1 MFMKN
6 IRDDRWT
13 DWLIDEGHRWENID
27 RVKPARWILG
37 ILFLLLFYL
46 IIGLIFAGLS
56 MLVLHVFDLEKIGS
70 NTILPFSFLNS
81 DYKYLFACIAL
92 VLSLATVIY
101 KYRKNNTGERV
112 LFFFIFMLVYS
123 FLIPLMVAV
132 TTPVICYVNRNFGVK
147 EVVQRDAVVKEF
159 LGISMR
165 KGRKGRK
172 LFYRIKILGT
182 NEEFVFR
189 TSDAIESSKNT
200 PGILYMHR
208 GWFGMYAV
216 DSLRVNSNNGSE
228 VFVIDKYKYMK

>member
-13 DWLIDEGHRWENID
+13 DWLIDEEHRWENID

-37 ILFLLLFYL
+37 MLFLLLVYL
-46 IIGLIFAGLS
+46 VIGLIFVGLS
-56 MLVLHVFDLEKIGS
+56 MLVLHVFDLENIGS
-70 NTILPFSFLNS
+70 NTILPFSFLYS
-81 DYKYLFACIAL
+81 DDKYLFACIDL
-92 VLSLATVIY
+92 VLSLATAIY

-132 TTPVICYVNRNFGVK
+132 TTPVICYVNRNFGEK
-147 EVVQRDAVVKEF
+147 EVVERDAVIKEY

-165 KGRKGRK
+165 KGRKMK

-216 DSLRVNSNNGSE
+216 DSLRISSDNRLE

>member
-13 DWLIDEGHRWENID
+13 DWLIDEEHRWENID
-27 RVKPARWILG
+27 RVKPARRILG
-37 ILFLLLFYL
+37 ILFLLLVYL
-46 IIGLIFAGLS
+46 IIGLIFVGLS

-112 LFFFIFMLVYS
+112 LLFFIFMLVYS

-132 TTPVICYVNRNFGVK
+132 TTPVICYVNRDFGVK
-147 EVVQRDAVVKEF
+147 EVVERDAVIKEY

-165 KGRKGRK
+165 KGRKLK
-172 LFYRIKILGT
+172 LFYRIKILGI

-200 PGILYMHR
+200 PGILYMHK

-228 VFVIDKYKYMK
+228 VFVIDQYKYMK

>member
-132 TTPVICYVNRNFGVK
+132 TTPVICYVNRDFGVK
-147 EVVQRDAVVKEF
+147 EVVERDAVIKEY

-165 KGRKGRK
+165 KGRKLK

-182 NEEFVFR
+182 NEEFVFC
-189 TSDAIESSKNT
+189 TSDDIESSKNT

>member
-1 MFMKN
+1 MKN
-6 IRDDRWT
+6 VWDDRWP
-13 DWLIDEGHRWENID
+13 DWLIDEGHRWESID
-27 RVKPARWILG
+27 RVKPAKRLLG
-37 ILFLLLFYL
+37 IISLLLVYL
-46 IIGLIFAGLS
+46 VIGLIFAGLS

-81 DYKYLFACIAL
+81 DYKSLFACIAL

-123 FLIPLMVAV
+123 FLISLMVAV
-132 TTPVICYVNRNFGVK
+132 TTPVICYVNRNFGEK
-147 EVVQRDAVVKEF
+147 EVVQRDAVIKEY

-165 KGRKGRK
+165 KGRN

-200 PGILYMHR
+200 PGLLYMHK

-228 VFVIDKYKYMK
+228 VFVVDKYKYMR

>member
-1 MFMKN
+1 MKN
-6 IRDDRWT
+6 IWDDRWP
-13 DWLIDEGHRWENID
+13 DWLIDEEHRWENID

-37 ILFLLLFYL
+37 ILFLLLVYL
-46 IIGLIFAGLS
+46 IIGLIFVGLS

-101 KYRKNNTGERV
+101 KYRKDNTGERV

-132 TTPVICYVNRNFGVK
+132 TTPVICYVNRNFGVN
-147 EVVQRDAVVKEF
+147 EVVQRDAVIKEY

-165 KGRKGRK
+165 KGRKMK

-182 NEEFVFR
+182 SEEFVFR

-200 PGILYMHR
+200 PGLLYMHK

-216 DSLRVNSNNGSE
+216 DSLRISSDNRSE
-228 VFVIDKYKYMK
+228 VFVIDQYKYMK

>member
-13 DWLIDEGHRWENID
+13 DWLIDEEHRWENID

-37 ILFLLLFYL
+37 ILFLLLVYL

-81 DYKYLFACIAL
+81 DYKYLFASIAL
-92 VLSLATVIY
+92 ILSLATVIY
-101 KYRKNNTGERV
+101 KFRKDNTGERV
-112 LFFFIFMLVYS
+112 LFFFIFMLIYS

-147 EVVQRDAVVKEF
+147 EVVQRDAVVKEY

-208 GWFGMYAV
+208 GRFGMYAV

>member
-1 MFMKN
+1 MKN
-6 IRDDRWT
+6 IWDDRWP
-13 DWLIDEGHRWENID
+13 DWLIDEGYRWENID
-27 RVKPARWILG
+27 RVKPAKRILG
-37 ILFLLLFYL
+37 ILFLLLVYL

-132 TTPVICYVNRNFGVK
+132 TTPVICYVNRDFGVK
-147 EVVQRDAVVKEF
+147 EVVERDAVIKEY

-165 KGRKGRK
+165 KGRKLK

-200 PGILYMHR
+200 LGILYMHR

-216 DSLRVNSNNGSE
+216 DSLRITSDNRSE

>member
-27 RVKPARWILG
+27 RVKLAKRILG
-37 ILFLLLFYL
+37 ILFLLLVYL

-132 TTPVICYVNRNFGVK
+132 TTPVICYVNRNFGEK
-147 EVVQRDAVVKEF
+147 EVVQRDAVVKEY
-159 LGISMR
+159 LDISMR
-165 KGRKGRK
+165 KGRKLK

-182 NEEFVFR
+182 NEEFVFC
-189 TSDAIESSKNT
+189 TSDDIESSKNT
-200 PGILYMHR
+200 PGLLYMHK

-216 DSLRVNSNNGSE
+216 DSLRISSDNRSE
-228 VFVIDKYKYMK
+228 VFVIDQYKYMK

>member
-13 DWLIDEGHRWENID
+13 DWLIDEEHRWENID

-37 ILFLLLFYL
+37 ILFLLLVYL

-56 MLVLHVFDLEKIGS
+56 MLVLYVFDLEKIGS
-70 NTILPFSFLNS
+70 NTILPFSFLYS
-81 DYKYLFACIAL
+81 DDKYLFACIDL

-132 TTPVICYVNRNFGVK
+132 TTPVICYVNRNFGEK
-147 EVVQRDAVVKEF
+147 EVVQRDAVVKEY

-165 KGRKGRK
+165 KGRKLK

-216 DSLRVNSNNGSE
+216 DSLRISSDNRSE
-228 VFVIDKYKYMK
+228 VFVIDQYKYMK

>member
-1 MFMKN
+1 MKN

-13 DWLIDEGHRWENID
+13 DWLIDEEHRWENID

-70 NTILPFSFLNS
+70 NTILPFSFLYS
-81 DYKYLFACIAL
+81 DDKYLFACIDL

-132 TTPVICYVNRNFGVK
+132 TTPVICYVNRNFGEK
-147 EVVQRDAVVKEF
+147 EVVQRDAVVKEY

-165 KGRKGRK
+165 KGRKLK

-216 DSLRVNSNNGSE
+216 DSLRISSDNRSE

>member
-1 MFMKN
+1 
-6 IRDDRWT
+6 
-13 DWLIDEGHRWENID
+13 
-27 RVKPARWILG
+27 
-37 ILFLLLFYL
+37 
-46 IIGLIFAGLS
+46 

-112 LFFFIFMLVYS
+112 LLFFIFMLVYS

-132 TTPVICYVNRNFGVK
+132 TTPVICYVNRDFGVK
-147 EVVQRDAVVKEF
+147 EVVERDAVIKEY

-165 KGRKGRK
+165 KGRKLK
-172 LFYRIKILGT
+172 LFYRIKILGI

-200 PGILYMHR
+200 PGILYMHK

-228 VFVIDKYKYMK
+228 VFVIDQYKYMK

>member
-13 DWLIDEGHRWENID
+13 DWLIDEEHRWENID
-27 RVKPARWILG
+27 RVKPAKRILG
-37 ILFLLLFYL
+37 ILFLLLVYL

-147 EVVQRDAVVKEF
+147 EVVERDAVIKEY

-165 KGRKGRK
+165 KGRKLK

-216 DSLRVNSNNGSE
+216 DILRVNSNNGSE

>member
-13 DWLIDEGHRWENID
+13 DWLIDEEHRWENID

-56 MLVLHVFDLEKIGS
+56 MLILHAVDLETIGS
-70 NTILPFSFLNS
+70 NTILPFSFLYS
-81 DYKYLFACIAL
+81 DDKYLFPCIDL

-123 FLIPLMVAV
+123 FLILSMVAV

-147 EVVQRDAVVKEF
+147 EVVERDAVIKEY

-165 KGRKGRK
+165 KGRKLK

-189 TSDAIESSKNT
+189 TSDDIESSKNT
-200 PGILYMHR
+200 PGLLYMHK

-216 DSLRVNSNNGSE
+216 DSLRISSDNRSE
-228 VFVIDKYKYMK
+228 VFVIDQYKYMK

>member
-1 MFMKN
+1 MKN

-13 DWLIDEGHRWENID
+13 DWLIDEEHRWENID

-132 TTPVICYVNRNFGVK
+132 TTPVICYVNRDFGVK
-147 EVVQRDAVVKEF
+147 EVVERDAVIKEY

-165 KGRKGRK
+165 KGRKLK

-200 PGILYMHR
+200 PGLLYMHK

-216 DSLRVNSNNGSE
+216 DSLRISFDNRSE
-228 VFVIDKYKYMK
+228 VFVIDQYKYMK

>member
-13 DWLIDEGHRWENID
+13 DWLIDEEHRWENID

-37 ILFLLLFYL
+37 ILFLLLVYL

-101 KYRKNNTGERV
+101 KYRKDNTGERV
-112 LFFFIFMLVYS
+112 LFFLYFY
-123 FLIPLMVAV
+123 A
-132 TTPVICYVNRNFGVK
+132 C
-147 EVVQRDAVVKEF
+147 
-159 LGISMR
+159 
-165 KGRKGRK
+165 
-172 LFYRIKILGT
+172 LFFSYTI
-182 NEEFVFR
+182 
-189 TSDAIESSKNT
+189 
-200 PGILYMHR
+200 
-208 GWFGMYAV
+208 
-216 DSLRVNSNNGSE
+216 NGSCDYSCNLLCE
-228 VFVIDKYKYMK
+228 SKFWCKRGSGKGCCYKRISWDINAKGNEIVLSYKDTWNK

>member
-27 RVKPARWILG
+27 RVKPAKRILG
-37 ILFLLLFYL
+37 ILFLLLVYL

-147 EVVQRDAVVKEF
+147 EVVERDAVIKEY

-165 KGRKGRK
+165 KGRKLK

>member
-1 MFMKN
+1 MKN

-27 RVKPARWILG
+27 RVKPAKRILG
-37 ILFLLLFYL
+37 ILFLLLVYL

-92 VLSLATVIY
+92 VLSLVTVIY

-132 TTPVICYVNRNFGVK
+132 TTPVICYVNRDFGVK
-147 EVVQRDAVVKEF
+147 EVVERDAVIKEY

-165 KGRKGRK
+165 KGRKLK

-208 GWFGMYAV
+208 GRFGMYAV
-216 DSLRVNSNNGSE
+216 DSLRISSDNRSE
-228 VFVIDKYKYMK
+228 VFVIDKYKYMR

>member
-1 MFMKN
+1 MKN
-6 IRDDRWT
+6 IWDDRWP

-27 RVKPARWILG
+27 RVKPAKRILG
-37 ILFLLLFYL
+37 ILFLLLVYL

-132 TTPVICYVNRNFGVK
+132 TTPVICYVNRDFGVK
-147 EVVQRDAVVKEF
+147 EVVERDAVIKEY

-165 KGRKGRK
+165 KGRKLK

-182 NEEFVFR
+182 NEEFVFC
-189 TSDAIESSKNT
+189 TSDDIESSKNT
-200 PGILYMHR
+200 PGLLYMHK

-216 DSLRVNSNNGSE
+216 DSLRISSDNRSE
-228 VFVIDKYKYMK
+228 VFVIDQYKYMK

>member
-13 DWLIDEGHRWENID
+13 DWLIDEEHRWENID
-27 RVKPARWILG
+27 RVKPAKRILG
-37 ILFLLLFYL
+37 ILFLLLVYL

-56 MLVLHVFDLEKIGS
+56 MLVLHVFDLETIGS

-81 DYKYLFACIAL
+81 DYKYLFACIDL

-101 KYRKNNTGERV
+101 KCRKDNTGERV

-132 TTPVICYVNRNFGVK
+132 TTPVICYVNRDFGVK
-147 EVVQRDAVVKEF
+147 EVVERDAVIKEY

-165 KGRKGRK
+165 KGRKLK

-200 PGILYMHR
+200 PGLLYMHK

-216 DSLRVNSNNGSE
+216 DSLRISFDNRSE
-228 VFVIDKYKYMK
+228 VFVIDQYKYMK

>member
-27 RVKPARWILG
+27 RVKLAKRILG
-37 ILFLLLFYL
+37 ILFLLLVYL

-123 FLIPLMVAV
+123 FLIPLLVAV
-132 TTPVICYVNRNFGVK
+132 TTPVICYVNRNFGEK
-147 EVVQRDAVVKEF
+147 EVVQRDAVVKEY
-159 LGISMR
+159 LDISMR
-165 KGRKGRK
+165 KGRKLK

-200 PGILYMHR
+200 PGLLYMHK

-216 DSLRVNSNNGSE
+216 DSLRISSDNRSE
-228 VFVIDKYKYMK
+228 VFVIDQYKYMK

>member
-1 MFMKN
+1 MKN
-6 IRDDRWT
+6 IWDDRWP

-27 RVKPARWILG
+27 GVKPAKRLLG
-37 ILFLLLFYL
+37 IISLLLVYL
-46 IIGLIFAGLS
+46 VIGLIFAGLS

-101 KYRKNNTGERV
+101 KYRKNNTGERT

-147 EVVQRDAVVKEF
+147 EVVERDAVIKEY

-165 KGRKGRK
+165 KGRKLK

-189 TSDAIESSKNT
+189 TSDDIESSKNT
-200 PGILYMHR
+200 PGLLYMHK

-216 DSLRVNSNNGSE
+216 DSLRISSDNRSE
-228 VFVIDKYKYMK
+228 VFVIDQYKYMK

>member
-1 MFMKN
+1 MKN
-6 IRDDRWT
+6 IWDDRWP

-27 RVKPARWILG
+27 GVKPAKRLLG
-37 ILFLLLFYL
+37 IISLLLVYL
-46 IIGLIFAGLS
+46 VIGLIFAGLS

-101 KYRKNNTGERV
+101 KYRKNNTGERT

-132 TTPVICYVNRNFGVK
+132 TTPVICYVTRNFGVK
-147 EVVQRDAVVKEF
+147 EVVQRDAVIKEY
-159 LGISMR
+159 LGISM
-165 KGRKGRK
+165 RKGRK

-182 NEEFVFR
+182 NKEFVFR
-189 TSDAIESSKNT
+189 TADAIEFSKNIL
-200 PGILYMHR
+200 GILYMHK

-228 VFVIDKYKYMK
+228 VFVVDKYKYMG

>member
-1 MFMKN
+1 MKN
-6 IRDDRWT
+6 IWDDRWP

-27 RVKPARWILG
+27 RVKPAKRFLG
-37 ILFLLLFYL
+37 IISLLLVYL
-46 IIGLIFAGLS
+46 VIGLIFAGLS

-101 KYRKNNTGERV
+101 KYRKDNTGERV

-132 TTPVICYVNRNFGVK
+132 TTPVICYVNRNFGVN
-147 EVVQRDAVVKEF
+147 EVVQRDAVIKEY

-165 KGRKGRK
+165 KGRKMK

-189 TSDAIESSKNT
+189 TSDAIEFSKNT
-200 PGILYMHR
+200 PGLLYMHKGR
-208 GWFGMYAV
+208 FGMYAV
-216 DSLRVNSNNGSE
+216 DSLRISSDNRSE

>member
-6 IRDDRWT
+6 IWDDRWT
-13 DWLIDEGHRWENID
+13 DWLIDEEHRWENID
-27 RVKPARWILG
+27 RVKPAKRLLG
-37 ILFLLLFYL
+37 IISLLLVYL
-46 IIGLIFAGLS
+46 VIGLIFAGLS
-56 MLVLHVFDLEKIGS
+56 MLVLHAVDLETIGS

-81 DYKYLFACIAL
+81 DDKYLFACIAL

-101 KYRKNNTGERV
+101 KYRKDNTGERV

-123 FLIPLMVAV
+123 FLILLMVEV
-132 TTPVICYVNRNFGVK
+132 TTPVICYVNRNFGEK
-147 EVVQRDAVVKEF
+147 EVVQRDAVVKEY
-159 LGISMR
+159 LGISKR
-165 KGRKGRK
+165 TGRK

-182 NEEFVFR
+182 NKEFVFR
-189 TSDAIESSKNT
+189 TSDAIEFSKNT
-200 PGILYMHR
+200 PGLLYMHK

>member
-13 DWLIDEGHRWENID
+13 DWLIDEEHRWENID

-92 VLSLATVIY
+92 VLCLATVIY

-132 TTPVICYVNRNFGVK
+132 TTPVICYVNRDFGVK
-147 EVVQRDAVVKEF
+147 EVVQRDAVVKEY

-208 GWFGMYAV
+208 GRFGMYAV
-216 DSLRVNSNNGSE
+216 DSLRISSDNRSE

>member
-1 MFMKN
+1 
-6 IRDDRWT
+6 
-13 DWLIDEGHRWENID
+13 
-27 RVKPARWILG
+27 
-37 ILFLLLFYL
+37 
-46 IIGLIFAGLS
+46 

-132 TTPVICYVNRNFGVK
+132 TTPVICYVNRNFGEK
-147 EVVQRDAVVKEF
+147 EVVQRDAVVKEY
-159 LGISMR
+159 LDISMR
-165 KGRKGRK
+165 KGRKLK

-200 PGILYMHR
+200 PGLLYMHK

-216 DSLRVNSNNGSE
+216 DSLRISSDNRSE
-228 VFVIDKYKYMK
+228 VFVIDQYKYMK

>member
-13 DWLIDEGHRWENID
+13 DWLIDEEHRWENID

-37 ILFLLLFYL
+37 MLFLLLVYL
-46 IIGLIFAGLS
+46 VIGLIFVGLS
-56 MLVLHVFDLEKIGS
+56 MLVLHVFDLENIGS
-70 NTILPFSFLNS
+70 NTILPFSFLYS
-81 DYKYLFACIAL
+81 DDKYLFACIDL
-92 VLSLATVIY
+92 VLSLATAIY

-123 FLIPLMVAV
+123 FLILSMVAV
-132 TTPVICYVNRNFGVK
+132 TTPVICYVNRNFGEK
-147 EVVQRDAVVKEF
+147 EVVERDAVIKEY

-165 KGRKGRK
+165 KGRKMK

-216 DSLRVNSNNGSE
+216 DSLRISSDNRSE

>member
-13 DWLIDEGHRWENID
+13 DWLIDEEHRWENID

-37 ILFLLLFYL
+37 MLFLLLVYL
-46 IIGLIFAGLS
+46 VIGLIFVGLS
-56 MLVLHVFDLEKIGS
+56 MLVLHVFDLENIGS
-70 NTILPFSFLNS
+70 NTILPFSFLYS
-81 DYKYLFACIAL
+81 DDKYLFACIDL
-92 VLSLATVIY
+92 VLSLATAIY

-112 LFFFIFMLVYS
+112 LFFFIFMLIYS
-123 FLIPLMVAV
+123 FLILSMVAV
-132 TTPVICYVNRNFGVK
+132 TTPVICYVNRNFGEK
-147 EVVQRDAVVKEF
+147 EVVERDAVIKEY

-165 KGRKGRK
+165 KGRKMK

-216 DSLRVNSNNGSE
+216 DSLRISSDNRSE

>member
-13 DWLIDEGHRWENID
+13 DWLIDEEHRWENID

-132 TTPVICYVNRNFGVK
+132 TTPVICYVNRDFGVK
-147 EVVQRDAVVKEF
+147 EVVERDAVIKEY

-165 KGRKGRK
+165 KGRKLK

-200 PGILYMHR
+200 PGLLYMHK

-216 DSLRVNSNNGSE
+216 DSLRISFDNRSE
-228 VFVIDKYKYMK
+228 VFVIDQYKYMK

>member
-27 RVKPARWILG
+27 RVKLAKRILG
-37 ILFLLLFYL
+37 ILFLLLVYL

-132 TTPVICYVNRNFGVK
+132 TTPVICYVNRNFGEK
-147 EVVQRDAVVKEF
+147 EVVQRDAVVKEY
-159 LGISMR
+159 LDISMR
-165 KGRKGRK
+165 KGRKLK

-200 PGILYMHR
+200 PGLLYMHK

-216 DSLRVNSNNGSE
+216 DSLRISSDNRSE
-228 VFVIDKYKYMK
+228 VFVIDQYKYMR

>member
-1 MFMKN
+1 MKN

-13 DWLIDEGHRWENID
+13 DWLIDEEHRWENID

-37 ILFLLLFYL
+37 ILFLLLVYL

-132 TTPVICYVNRNFGVK
+132 TTPVICYVNRDFGVK
-147 EVVQRDAVVKEF
+147 EVVERDAVIKEY

-165 KGRKGRK
+165 KGRKLK

-182 NEEFVFR
+182 NEEFVFC
-189 TSDAIESSKNT
+189 TSDDIESSKNT
-200 PGILYMHR
+200 PGLLYMHK

-216 DSLRVNSNNGSE
+216 DSLRISSDNRSE
-228 VFVIDKYKYMK
+228 VFVIDQYKYMK

>member
-13 DWLIDEGHRWENID
+13 DWLIDEEHRWENID

-37 ILFLLLFYL
+37 ILFLLLVYL

-81 DYKYLFACIAL
+81 DYKYLFACIDL

-101 KYRKNNTGERV
+101 KCRKDNTGERV

-132 TTPVICYVNRNFGVK
+132 TTPVICYVNRDFGVK
-147 EVVQRDAVVKEF
+147 EVVERDAVIKEY

-165 KGRKGRK
+165 KGRKLK

>member
-13 DWLIDEGHRWENID
+13 DWLIDEEHRWENID

-56 MLVLHVFDLEKIGS
+56 MLILHAVDLETIGS

-112 LFFFIFMLVYS
+112 LFFFIFMLIYS
-123 FLIPLMVAV
+123 FLILSMVAV
-132 TTPVICYVNRNFGVK
+132 TTPVICYVNRNFGEK
-147 EVVQRDAVVKEF
+147 EVVQRDAVVKEY
-159 LGISMR
+159 LDISMR
-165 KGRKGRK
+165 KGRKLK

-200 PGILYMHR
+200 PGLLYMHK

-216 DSLRVNSNNGSE
+216 DSLRISSDNRSE
-228 VFVIDKYKYMK
+228 VFVIDQYKYMK

>member
-13 DWLIDEGHRWENID
+13 DWLIDEEHRWENID
-27 RVKPARWILG
+27 RVKPVNRILG
-37 ILFLLLFYL
+37 ILFLLLVYL
-46 IIGLIFAGLS
+46 VIGLIFAGLS

-70 NTILPFSFLNS
+70 NTILPFSFFNS
-81 DYKYLFACIAL
+81 DYKYLFACIDL
-92 VLSLATVIY
+92 VLSLVTVIY
-101 KYRKNNTGERV
+101 KCRKDNTGERV

-132 TTPVICYVNRNFGVK
+132 TTLVICYVNRNFGVK
-147 EVVQRDAVVKEF
+147 EVVQRDAVIKEY
-159 LGISMR
+159 LGISKR
-165 KGRKGRK
+165 KGRKMK

-200 PGILYMHR
+200 PGLLYMHK

-216 DSLRVNSNNGSE
+216 DSLRISSDNRSE
-228 VFVIDKYKYMK
+228 VFVIDQYKYMK

>member
-1 MFMKN
+1 MKN
-6 IRDDRWT
+6 IWDDRWT
-13 DWLIDEGHRWENID
+13 DWLIDEEHRWENID

-37 ILFLLLFYL
+37 ILFLLLVYL

-81 DYKYLFACIAL
+81 DYKYLFASIAL
-92 VLSLATVIY
+92 ILSLATVIY
-101 KYRKNNTGERV
+101 KFRKDNTGERV
-112 LFFFIFMLVYS
+112 LFFFIFMLIYS

-147 EVVQRDAVVKEF
+147 EVVQRDAVVKEY

-208 GWFGMYAV
+208 GRFGMYAV

-228 VFVIDKYKYMK
+228 VFVIDKYKYIK

>member
-13 DWLIDEGHRWENID
+13 DWLIDEEHRWENID

-56 MLVLHVFDLEKIGS
+56 MLILHAVDLETIGS

-132 TTPVICYVNRNFGVK
+132 TTPVICYVNRNFGEK
-147 EVVQRDAVVKEF
+147 EVVQRDAVVKEY

-165 KGRKGRK
+165 KGRKLK

-200 PGILYMHR
+200 PPGILYMHR

-216 DSLRVNSNNGSE
+216 DSLRISSDNRSE

>member
-6 IRDDRWT
+6 IRDDKWT
-13 DWLIDEGHRWENID
+13 DWLIDEEHRWENID

-37 ILFLLLFYL
+37 ILFLLLVYL

-70 NTILPFSFLNS
+70 NTILPFSFLYS
-81 DYKYLFACIAL
+81 DDKYLFPCIDL

-101 KYRKNNTGERV
+101 KCRKDNTGERV
-112 LFFFIFMLVYS
+112 LFFFIFMLIYS
-123 FLIPLMVAV
+123 FLILSMVAV
-132 TTPVICYVNRNFGVK
+132 TTPVICYVNRNFGEK
-147 EVVQRDAVVKEF
+147 EVVQRDAVVKEY

-172 LFYRIKILGT
+172 LFYRTKILGT

-208 GWFGMYAV
+208 GRFGMYAV
-216 DSLRVNSNNGSE
+216 DSLRISSDNRLE
-228 VFVIDKYKYMK
+228 VFVIDKYKYMR

>member
-1 MFMKN
+1 MKN

-13 DWLIDEGHRWENID
+13 DWLIDEEHRWENID
-27 RVKPARWILG
+27 RVKPANRILG
-37 ILFLLLFYL
+37 ILFLLLVYL
-46 IIGLIFAGLS
+46 VIGLIFAGLS

-70 NTILPFSFLNS
+70 NTILPFSIFNS
-81 DYKYLFACIAL
+81 DYKYLLACIAL
-92 VLSLATVIY
+92 VLSLTTVIY

-147 EVVQRDAVVKEF
+147 EVVQRDAVVKEY

-165 KGRKGRK
+165 KGRKMK

-189 TSDAIESSKNT
+189 TSDDIESSKNT
-200 PGILYMHR
+200 PGIIYMHK

-216 DSLRVNSNNGSE
+216 DSLRISSDNRSE
-228 VFVIDKYKYMK
+228 VFVIDQYKYMK